1 MHRNIDVK
9 LAHLRKFCNE
19 NKINL
24 ENTLKK
30 HDKEGT
36 GFVSSVV
43 FKYIMAEV
51 CKLKSDDYKM
61 LTDFL
66 ASEGD

>member
-51 CKLKSDDYKM
+51 CKL
-61 LTDFL
+61 
-66 ASEGD
+66 